1 VWVCASCGQE
11 NPDGFKFCGGCGTPL
26 VAPAPPREVRK
37 VVTIVFC
44 DLTGSTAL
52 GDRTDPEALRATMRG
67 YYEEMRTILERHGGS
82 VEKFVGDAVMAVFGV
97 PVSNE
102 DDALRAVRAA
112 WEMRTAVPQLGL
124 QARIGVNTGEVV
136 TGEGDTLVTGDAVNV
151 AARLEQTAAPGDVL
165 IGDETRRLV
174 RDAVQVEPVE
184 VAAKGKPEPIA
195 AFRVTELDPGA
206 SGVAR
211 RLDTPLVGRAREL
224 SLLRQAFDRVVAERS
239 CHLFTLLG
247 PAGVGKSRLT
257 AEFLNSV
264 DATIAHGRC
273 LDYGDG
279 ITLWPVIGVLKQLGA
294 DETIERITGT
304 LPATELFWS
313 VRNRLEQEA
322 ENRPLVVVFE
332 DIHWGE
338 STFLDLIDHISDLT
352 RDVPLMLL
360 CIARPELLDER
371 PGWAGG
377 KLNATTTLLEPLSN
391 DAAAALVE
399 SLGDDLEQT
408 VRDRVLAAA
417 GGNPLF
423 VEEMVALARED
434 GDVRAPATVQALLQA
449 RLDRLPPA
457 QRSVIERGAVEGEIF
472 HRLSVTELSGEPID
486 GELVGL
492 VRKELIRRERGTI
505 ADDDAYRFRH
515 LLIRDAAYDALP
527 KETRADLHER
537 FARWLERRGGLV
549 ELDEILGHHFEQA
562 ALYRRGLGRGDEALD
577 RAAAKHLTAAGEA
590 ARRREDFI
598 AAEKLLERALALTPL
613 DAPVRGSLVRTLA
626 AALISSRPSALEPLY
641 EELQRNED
649 PVLAM
654 NGTVLRAYFNFMHG
668 EAAQTADGPAEIA
681 AEAIELF
688 TRAGDDA
695 GLADAWS
702 LLAQVHWIRCRA
714 VETLAAAEQAVAAR
728 RRVGSHPGYMWI
740 LGPLGH
746 GPFKPEEV
754 RQRFASLLEQDQGR
768 YLAAIA
774 RVTESSLL
782 SREGRFDE
790 SFAAWAEAD
799 ARLAELG
806 QTFMRTIMAAE
817 RGMIAWAQGDLERA
831 ERAIR
836 AEYDRLGEMGEA
848 GFRSTMAI
856 NLGTIAYELGRPEE
870 ATTLA
875 HAGEEMG
882 GPDDLTN
889 MVIGP
894 ALRAKILADQGDVA
908 KAEELARRSVELA
921 QTGDLPEMRAQAWNA
936 LGHVL
941 LRQSRVDQAR
951 DAHEREL
958 LEHESHGDVVQAMK
972 VRALLVE
979 L

>member
-1 VWVCASCGQE
+1 MTICPSCGRE
-11 NPDGFKFCGGCGTPL
+11 NPDGFKFCGNCGTPL
-26 VAPAPPREVRK
+26 QAPAPAREVRK

-44 DLTGSTAL
+44 DLTGSTEL

-97 PVSNE
+97 PVSHE

-112 WEMRTAVPQLGL
+112 WEMRSAVPQLGL

-151 AARLEQTAAPGDVL
+151 AARLEQAAAPGEVL

-174 RDAVQVEPVE
+174 RDAATLEPVE
-184 VAAKGKPEPIA
+184 VTAKGKPEPVR
-195 AFRVTELDPGA
+195 AFRVVDLDPDA

-211 RLDTPLVGRAREL
+211 RLDTPLVGREREL
-224 SLLRQAFDRVVAERS
+224 ALLRQAFERVVGERS

-247 PAGVGKSRLT
+247 AAGVGKSRLT
-257 AEFLNSV
+257 SEFLESV
-264 DATIAHGRC
+264 DATVARGQC

-279 ITLWPVIGVLKQLGA
+279 ITLWPVIGVLKQLEA
-294 DETIERITGT
+294 EEAIERITGT
-304 LPATELFWS
+304 LAATELFWT
-313 VRNRLEQEA
+313 VRTALEHAA
-322 ENRPLVVVFE
+322 EDRPLVVVFE

-338 STFLDLIDHISDLT
+338 QTFLDLIDHISDLT

-360 CIARPELLDER
+360 CVARPELLDER

-377 KLNATTTLLEPLSN
+377 KLNATTALLEPLS
-391 DAAAALVE
+391 DDDAAALVG
-399 SLGDDLEQT
+399 SLGDGLEES
-408 VRDRVLAAA
+408 VRARVLAAA

-449 RLDRLPPA
+449 RLDRLPLA

-492 VRKELIRRERGTI
+492 VRKELIRRERATI

-562 ALYRRGLGRGDEALD
+562 ALYRRELGRRDGALD
-577 RAAAKHLTAAGEA
+577 RAAAARLTAAGEA
-590 ARRREDFI
+590 ALRREDFA
-598 AAEKLLERALALTPL
+598 AAEKLLERALVLSPR
-613 DAPVRGSLVRTLA
+613 DEPGRGQLLRTLA
-626 AALISSRPSALEPLY
+626 TTLLSSRPDALEPLF
-641 EELQRNED
+641 EELERDDD
-649 PVLAM
+649 PTHAM
-654 NGTVLRAYFNFMHG
+654 NGKVLRAYYDFTHD
-668 EAAQTADGPAEIA
+668 EAARGTGQAAVTA
-681 AEAIELF
+681 AEAIDLF

-702 LLAQVHWIRCRA
+702 LLAQLQWVRCRA
-714 VETLAAAEQAVAAR
+714 VETLEAGEQAVAYR
-728 RRVGSHPGYMWI
+728 RRVGNHPGYMWI

-746 GPFKPEEV
+746 GPFKPDEV
-754 RQRFASLLEQDQGR
+754 RRRLAVLLEHDRGR
-768 YLAAIA
+768 YLAAIV
-774 RVTESSLL
+774 RLTESSLL
-782 SREGRFDE
+782 AREGRFDE
-790 SFAAWAEAD
+790 SLAAWADAD
-799 ARLAELG
+799 AGLAELG
-806 QTFMRTIMAAE
+806 QNFMRTILAAE
-817 RGMIAWAQGDLERA
+817 AGTIALAAGDLERA
-831 ERAIR
+831 EPAIR
-836 AEYDRLGEMGEA
+836 AAYDRLGELGEA

-856 NLGTIAYELGRPEE
+856 HLGRIAYELGRLDE
-870 ATTLA
+870 AEALA
-875 HAGEEMG
+875 REGEQMG

-889 MVIGP
+889 MVLGP
-894 ALRAKILADQGDVA
+894 ALRAKVLADRGELVE
-908 KAEELARRSVELA
+908 AEELARHAVELA
-921 QTGDLPEMRAQAWNA
+921 QTGDLPEMRAGAWNA

-941 LRQSRVDQAR
+941 RRQGLLDEAR
-951 DAHEREL
+951 AAHEQEL
-958 LEHESHGDVVQAMK
+958 AEHESHGDVVQAAK
-972 VRALLVE
+972 LRALLVE